1 MRRAAGAAEASGSDE
16 VQRRGHGNAA
26 GLTSILD
33 RGKFVF
39 THVMRR
45 SQNDQVPVRL
55 RALISSP
62 GLRKG
67 GFMFCPCFLFIYF
80 SFIFN
85 DSCQTSYINIYRADL
100 HQICRVGRTA
110 AVNERPEVSFSTPQ
124 GTLP

>member
-26 GLTSILD
+26 SLTSILD

-45 SQNDQVPVRL
+45 SQNDQVPVRP

-67 GFMFCPCFLFIYF
+67 GFMFCLCFLFIYF
-80 SFIFN
+80 SLFLTISVRPVISTSTVPIF
-85 DSCQTSYINIYRADL
+85 TKFAWLVKLRL
-100 HQICRVGRTA
+100 
-110 AVNERPEVSFSTPQ
+110 
-124 GTLP
+124 